1 MTLDSADPKE
11 IAHDLLDVV
20 AEVTKELRPNDP
32 TLPKPTLDLSF
43 DRDFGLD
50 SLTRIELL
58 ARIEAVFATSL
69 SDQAMAEAETP
80 RDVLKLLL
88 KSTGNAGAVSV
99 ETIDVSVET
108 ITSSPS
114 DARTL
119 LDALR
124 WHVERHPERPHIQ
137 LYDDITDGE
146 IITYGRLWDNARAV
160 AGGLQRYSLEPGE
173 AVALM
178 LPTGREYFYAFFGV
192 ILAGAIPVPIYP
204 PVRRAQ
210 LEDHLRR
217 QSSILVN
224 CSASMLITVD
234 EAMAVGHLLT
244 SQVDT
249 LRRVTTVDDLIDEQH
264 EGEIVERR
272 ADDIGFLQYT
282 SGSTGDPKGVVLTHN
297 NLLANIRA
305 NGHGLQVDS
314 NDVFVSWLPLYHDMG
329 LIGAWLG
336 SLYHAPRLVIM
347 PPLSFLNKPQR
358 WLWAIHRYSGSVSAA
373 PNFAYELCLRRISD
387 QDIEGLDL
395 SRLRIIAN
403 GAEAINPAT
412 VEAFTERFA
421 QYGLRRNAVLP
432 VYGLAE
438 SSVGLCFS
446 PIERGMRVD
455 VVDRGELANNG
466 RAIPTEGKTVDSLS
480 RRIVACGL
488 PLPLHEIRVVDP
500 AGREQPERLAGRLQF
515 RGPSATSGYYRNAQK
530 TAALIQHGW
539 LETGDLA
546 YIANGELFIVGRE
559 KDLIIRAGRNIYPT
573 EIEDLIGDLDGIRSG
588 CVAVVGSPDPAS
600 RTERLVVLAETR
612 KRQASARAELRASI
626 NEIVTDIVT
635 APPDDVVL
643 VTPNTI
649 LKTSSG
655 KIRRADCQ
663 RLYDENRL
671 DEPPPALWVQIL
683 RLGLAGVGPQFRR
696 VVRRLSDSIYAGYSW
711 MLFILFGVFAWIVA
725 LLPLPRR
732 IVWRS
737 LHAITRSLSLLSGTR
752 IRVNGELPVAGQ
764 PCLLVANHQSYLD
777 AQVMLATLPYPVD
790 FLVKGELREAWY
802 LRVPLTHLGVRFV
815 ERFDAP
821 QAIAQL
827 NEAATALQTS
837 FPLMIFPEGTF
848 KRMPGVLP
856 FRMGAFTSAVAAGV
870 PIVPIAIHGSRS
882 MLRAGSWFPR
892 RGEVTLTVGEP
903 LKSSN
908 QGGDWAAAL
917 ELRDGA
923 RAHILNYCGE
933 PDLVHESNAVD
944 GVE

>member
-1 MTLDSADPKE
+1 LTLDSADPKE

-455 VVDRGELANNG
+455 VVDRGELANN
-466 RAIPTEGKTVDSLS
+466 
-480 RRIVACGL
+480 
-488 PLPLHEIRVVDP
+488 
-500 AGREQPERLAGRLQF
+500 
-515 RGPSATSGYYRNAQK
+515 
-530 TAALIQHGW
+530 
-539 LETGDLA
+539 
-546 YIANGELFIVGRE
+546 
-559 KDLIIRAGRNIYPT
+559 
-573 EIEDLIGDLDGIRSG
+573 
-588 CVAVVGSPDPAS
+588 
-600 RTERLVVLAETR
+600 
-612 KRQASARAELRASI
+612 
-626 NEIVTDIVT
+626 
-635 APPDDVVL
+635 
-643 VTPNTI
+643 
-649 LKTSSG
+649 
-655 KIRRADCQ
+655 
-663 RLYDENRL
+663 
-671 DEPPPALWVQIL
+671 
-683 RLGLAGVGPQFRR
+683 
-696 VVRRLSDSIYAGYSW
+696 
-711 MLFILFGVFAWIVA
+711 
-725 LLPLPRR
+725 
-732 IVWRS
+732 
-737 LHAITRSLSLLSGTR
+737 
-752 IRVNGELPVAGQ
+752 
-764 PCLLVANHQSYLD
+764 
-777 AQVMLATLPYPVD
+777 
-790 FLVKGELREAWY
+790 
-802 LRVPLTHLGVRFV
+802 
-815 ERFDAP
+815 
-821 QAIAQL
+821 
-827 NEAATALQTS
+827 
-837 FPLMIFPEGTF
+837 
-848 KRMPGVLP
+848 
-856 FRMGAFTSAVAAGV
+856 
-870 PIVPIAIHGSRS
+870 
-882 MLRAGSWFPR
+882 
-892 RGEVTLTVGEP
+892 
-903 LKSSN
+903 
-908 QGGDWAAAL
+908 
-917 ELRDGA
+917 
-923 RAHILNYCGE
+923 
-933 PDLVHESNAVD
+933 
-944 GVE
+944 